1 MEIKRLTAKKASIKE
16 LNSGKYIKRE
26 GFESS
31 YVLTNQGRKLS
42 RVRVLALIVGKFIS
56 DDEKY
61 AAITLDDSTDTI
73 RCKAFVNTK
82 IFDGFGP
89 GDLVDVFGK
98 LREYNEEIYIMSE
111 IIRKANPNLETL
123 RMLELEKIIRN
134 QKEKI
139 KKIQELE
146 KQTTDINELKSL
158 VKDSMSQDEL
168 KGILEAQEVDESMM
182 QEKTATASEIKTQ
195 ILKLIDKMD
204 KGDGADYQDIMKKSG
219 LSENDVDLAIQDL
232 LESGMCYE
240 PTPGQIRK
248 IC

>member
-31 YVLTNQGRKLS
+31 YILTNQGRKLS
-42 RVRVLALIVGKFIS
+42 RVRILALIVGKFIS

-98 LREYNEEIYIMSE
+98 VREYNGEIYIMSE
-111 IIRKANPNLETL
+111 IIRKADPNMETL
-123 RMLELEKIIRN
+123 RILELEKIIRG
-134 QKEKI
+134 QKDKI
-139 KKIQELE
+139 KKIQTFEN
-146 KQTTDINELKSL
+146 QTTDINELKSL
-158 VKDSMSQDEL
+158 VKDHMSQDEL
-168 KGILEAQEVDESMM
+168 KGILEAQEVNENIM
-182 QEKTATASEIKTQ
+182 QEKTATASEIKSQ
-195 ILKLIDKMD
+195 ILKLIDKLD
-204 KGDGADYQDIMKKSG
+204 KGEGADYQEIMKKSG
-219 LSENDVDLAIQDL
+219 LSENDVDFAIQDL

-240 PTPGQIRK
+240 PTPGKIRK
-248 IC
+248 L

>member
-98 LREYNEEIYIMSE
+98 VREYNGEIYIMSE
-111 IIRKANPNLETL
+111 IIRKADPNMETL
-123 RMLELEKIIRN
+123 RILELEKIIRG
-134 QKEKI
+134 QKDKI
-139 KKIQELE
+139 KKIQTFEN
-146 KQTTDINELKSL
+146 QTTDINELKSL
-158 VKDSMSQDEL
+158 VKDHMSQDEL
-168 KGILEAQEVDESMM
+168 KGILEAQEVNENIM
-182 QEKTATASEIKTQ
+182 QEKTATASEIKSQ
-195 ILKLIDKMD
+195 ILKLIDKLD
-204 KGDGADYQDIMKKSG
+204 KGEGADYQEIMKKSG
-219 LSENDVDLAIQDL
+219 LSENDVDFAIQDL

-240 PTPGQIRK
+240 PTPGKIRK
-248 IC
+248 L

>member
-16 LNSGKYIKRE
+16 LNDGKYIKRE

-31 YVLTNQGRKLS
+31 YILTNQGRKLS
-42 RVRVLALIVGKFIS
+42 RVRILALIVGKFIS

-98 LREYNEEIYIMSE
+98 VREYNGEIYVMSE
-111 IIRKANPNLETL
+111 IIRKADPNLETL
-123 RMLELEKIIRN
+123 RMLELEKIIRS
-134 QKEKI
+134 QKDKI
-139 KKIQELE
+139 KKIQTFEN
-146 KQTTDINELKSL
+146 QTTDINELKSL
-158 VKDSMSQDEL
+158 VKEHMSPDEL
-168 KGILEAQEVDESMM
+168 KGILEAQEVNENIM
-182 QEKTATASEIKTQ
+182 QEKTATASEIKSQ
-195 ILKLIDKMD
+195 ILKLIDKLD
-204 KGDGADYQDIMKKSG
+204 KGEGADYQEIMKKSG
-219 LSENDVDLAIQDL
+219 LSENDVDFAIQDL

-240 PTPGQIRK
+240 PTPGKIRK
-248 IC
+248 L

>member
-98 LREYNEEIYIMSE
+98 LREYNGEIYIMSE
-111 IIRKANPNLETL
+111 IIRKADPNLETL
-123 RMLELEKIIRN
+123 RMLELEKIIRG
-134 QKEKI
+134 QKNKI
-139 KKIQELE
+139 SKVQELE

-158 VKDSMSQDEL
+158 VKDKMKPEEL
-168 KGILEAQEVDESMM
+168 KGILEAQEVNESMM
-182 QEKTATASEIKTQ
+182 QEKTASASEIKTQ
-195 ILKLIDKMD
+195 ILNLIDKMD
-204 KGDGADYQDIMKKSG
+204 KGEGADYQDIMKKSG
-219 LSENDVDLAIQDL
+219 LSENDVDFAIQDL

-240 PTPGQIRK
+240 PTPGKIRK
-248 IC
+248 L

>member
-240 PTPGQIRK
+240 PTPGKIRK
-248 IC
+248 L

>member
-1 MEIKRLTAKKASIKE
+1 VEIKRLTAKKASIKE

-26 GFESS
+26 GFQSS

-42 RVRVLALIVGKFIS
+42 RVRILALIVGKFIS

-98 LREYNEEIYIMSE
+98 LREYNSEIYIMSE
-111 IIRKANPNLETL
+111 ILRKADPNLETL
-123 RMLELEKIIRN
+123 RILELEKIIRD

-139 KKIQELE
+139 KKIQQFEN
-146 KQTTDINELKSL
+146 QTTDINELKSL
-158 VKDSMSQDEL
+158 VKEHMKPEEL
-168 KGILEAQEVDESMM
+168 KGILEAQEVNESMM
-182 QEKTATASEIKTQ
+182 QEKTASASEIKTQ
-195 ILKLIDKMD
+195 ILKLIDKLD
-204 KGDGADYQDIMKKSG
+204 KGKGADYQDIMKKSG

-240 PTPGQIRK
+240 PTPGKIRK
-248 IC
+248 L

>member
-31 YVLTNQGRKLS
+31 YILTNQGRKLS
-42 RVRVLALIVGKFIS
+42 RVRILALIVGKFIS

-98 LREYNEEIYIMSE
+98 VREYNGEIYIMSE
-111 IIRKANPNLETL
+111 IIRKADPNMETL
-123 RMLELEKIIRN
+123 RILELEKIIRG
-134 QKEKI
+134 QKDKI
-139 KKIQELE
+139 KKIQTFEN
-146 KQTTDINELKSL
+146 QTTDINELKSL
-158 VKDSMSQDEL
+158 VKDHMSQDEL
-168 KGILEAQEVDESMM
+168 KGILEAQEVNENIM
-182 QEKTATASEIKTQ
+182 QEKTATASEIKSQ
-195 ILKLIDKMD
+195 ILKLIDKLD
-204 KGDGADYQDIMKKSG
+204 KGDGADYQEIMKKSG
-219 LSENDVDLAIQDL
+219 LSENDVDFAIQDL

-240 PTPGQIRK
+240 PTPGKIRK
-248 IC
+248 L